1 MKKTANH
8 INFEQVMSR
17 NPLVLRTIR
26 NFMGQRILLVEN
38 PVHGDEYPVIAV
50 CPDYLV
56 CTEEDC
62 VWGVAQ
68 NTTFFDTDDMYR
80 GSDYEPLFV
89 NGELKYR
96 FEVLK

>member
-56 CTEEDC
+56 STEEGY
-62 VWGVAQ
+62 VYGVAE
-68 NTTFFDTDDMYR
+68 NTTFFDCDDMYR
-80 GSDYEPLFV
+80 GSDYEPLFI
-89 NGELKYR
+89 NGKLVLRYELNK
-96 FEVLK
+96 